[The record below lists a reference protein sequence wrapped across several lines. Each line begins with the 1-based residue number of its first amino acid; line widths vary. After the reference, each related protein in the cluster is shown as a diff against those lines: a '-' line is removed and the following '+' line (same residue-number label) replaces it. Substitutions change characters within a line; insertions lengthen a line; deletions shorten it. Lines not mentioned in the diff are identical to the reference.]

1 MSFTESARGLLD
13 LTRPGNLIAAAVL
26 TLTGAF
32 VAGGVTSQPAEVGI
46 AVAATGLAV
55 GAGNSI
61 NDYFDRDIDRH
72 NNPER
77 PIPRGSVSPRTALV
91 FSIVLFSIAGGLVL
105 MLPIVATVIAAIN
118 LAALVM
124 YTEFFK
130 GRPGIG
136 NALVAYLVGST
147 FLFGA
152 AAVGQLIGAVVI
164 LFLLSALPTAAREII
179 KDVED
184 IRGDREEGLN
194 TLPIAIGERRAL
206 LIAATLLV
214 VVVLTSPVP
223 YLLGTFGI
231 TYLVLVAPAVTLML
245 YAGYQSF
252 SDPTAGQSIL
262 KYGTF
267 VAAAAFI
274 GGRLTLVI

>member
-1 MSFTESARGLLD
+1 
-13 LTRPGNLIAAAVL
+13 
-26 TLTGAF
+26 
-32 VAGGVTSQPAEVGI
+32 
-46 AVAATGLAV
+46 
-55 GAGNSI
+55 
-61 NDYFDRDIDRH
+61 
-72 NNPER
+72 
-77 PIPRGSVSPRTALV
+77 
-91 FSIVLFSIAGGLVL
+91 
-105 MLPIVATVIAAIN
+105 
-118 LAALVM
+118 
-124 YTEFFK
+124 
-130 GRPGIG
+130 PGIG

-164 LFLLSALPTAAREII
+164 LFLLSALSTGAREII

-184 IRGDREEGLN
+184 IRGDRQEGLN

-206 LIAATLLV
+206 FIAATLLV

-231 TYLVLVAPAVTLML
+231 IYLVLVAPAVTLML

-252 SDPTAGQSIL
+252 SDPTTGQSIL

-274 GGRLTLVI
+274 GGRLTLVV